1 MPIQGN
7 RPGGVG
13 AGQSST
19 PFSLHGRISKSR
31 VELQQLVLTLDDTK
45 FIKTPASSIKSAF
58 YLYPALFQKRI
69 GGSDPFPWPS
79 TAAGQT
85 REPTLQQ
92 PRPAPPRSSCLGT
105 QLPSQVPGLAH
116 WTEVGLLGTEQGWD
130 RRLGSGQSPHTG
142 AQGCSQDVGTEMGD
156 ELVNAMCPTP
166 GLPISQAICSSP
178 KASEVRAP
186 RPACRRLSQGHVGLG
201 SRLALR
207 PPQACWLSRAD
218 SSHPQR
224 PLGDDR

>member
-19 PFSLHGRISKSR
+19 PFFLDGRVSKSR
-31 VELQQLVLTLDDTK
+31 VELEQLVLTLDNTK

-58 YLYPALFQKRI
+58 YLYPASFQKRI
-69 GGSDPFPWPS
+69 GGSDPFPWPG

-85 REPTLQQ
+85 WEPTLQQ

-105 QLPSQVPGLAH
+105 QLPSQVLGLAH

-130 RRLGSGQSPHTG
+130 RRLGNGQSPHAG
-142 AQGCSQDVGTEMGD
+142 ALGCSQDVGTEMGTSWS
-156 ELVNAMCPTP
+156 MQC
-166 GLPISQAICSSP
+166 
-178 KASEVRAP
+178 AP
-186 RPACRRLSQGHVGLG
+186 RLACPS
-201 SRLALR
+201 LR
-207 PPQACWLSRAD
+207 PSTPHR
-218 SSHPQR
+218 R
-224 PLGDDR
+224 PLRSEPPVQPAAN